1 MISPNFD
8 SSASLDPTDEEL
20 MQDITDRKPQALRAL
35 YRRHGERLRSVVCK
49 VVHEP
54 ADTDDVL
61 QDILLQIWK
70 EARHYSAKAGRPLG
84 WLVTLARRR
93 AIDRLRRGQAY
104 ARAKERFTD
113 QMPEPSPVMAHRRS
127 NDEYAQSDMRRFLE
141 RHIRAL
147 PSFQG
152 EAVRLAFFNGLSHRE
167 IAAATRTPLG
177 TVKTRLELGLQK
189 LTQCMAPLRRK
200 I

>member
-1 MISPNFD
+1 MISPNFEGAA
-8 SSASLDPTDEEL
+8 ASEPTDEEL
-20 MQDITDRKPQALRAL
+20 MQEITDRNPQALKAL
-35 YRRHGERLRSVVCK
+35 YGRHGERLRSVVGK

-54 ADTDDVL
+54 ADADDVL

-104 ARAKERFTD
+104 SRAKERFTD
-113 QMPEPSPVMAHRRS
+113 QMPALMPIAAQRRS
-127 NDEYAQSDMRRFLE
+127 NDEYAQSDMRKFLE

-147 PSFQG
+147 PLFQG